1 MAKTDPKEAKE
12 ATDLSHKAFVGIR
25 QMLFHNEIVA
35 GQKVPFKDLAV
46 QMGMSVTPVIQALKF
61 LEFQG
66 LVRREPNKGY
76 FIETLKLDELEGLYK
91 FRRVLELTM
100 LEDTIA
106 RLDGAGEAAG
116 RAVHQVYLETL
127 KGNLPHQKLIADM
140 NFHLAI
146 ARLSGQKIQLDAL
159 KNVFDILHLKY
170 KTSLGYVTREQ
181 SSELDHGHILAAI
194 LARDLPH
201 AKDLLSNHIENS
213 RIHASL
219 NLQQMIDEKA
229 VIQF

>member
-106 RLDGAGEAAG
+106 RLDGAGEAAL

-181 SSELDHGHILAAI
+181 SNQRDHGDILDAI
-194 LARDLPH
+194 LARDLPR
-201 AKDLLSNHIENS
+201 ARELLSKHIENS
-213 RIHASL
+213 RTHAFL

>member
-106 RLDGAGEAAG
+106 RLDGAGEAAL

-181 SSELDHGHILAAI
+181 SNQLDHGDILDAI